1 MTLHPSSERTP
12 PRHGNRYLD
21 RVTAGKFADGQSVR
35 SGIQESVEL
44 ASHMEKGG
52 LALFGGCTTIEVHK
66 SDGAAAVSMPHSDL
80 AVLMSKPVER
90 N

>member
-1 MTLHPSSERTP
+1 MTLHPSSERT
-12 PRHGNRYLD
+12 RRLR
-21 RVTAGKFADGQSVR
+21 RVSTDLLQSQRNAGGQSVR
-35 SGIQESVEL
+35 SGIQEPVEL
-44 ASHMEKGG
+44 ASHVEKGG
-52 LALFGGCTTIEVHK
+52 LALFGGRTTIEVHK